1 MPESY
6 LEEIAMIDE
15 TDIDRLK
22 EIFVTRSDCQTNVD
36 HTKTFLARDNVR
48 LAVIEQQNKLMLW
61 ILAAVA
67 GGIITVLIKMFFG
80 G

>member
-1 MPESY
+1 
-6 LEEIAMIDE
+6 MIDD

-22 EIFVTRSDCQTNVD
+22 EIFVTRRDCQTSVD
-36 HTKTFLARDNVR
+36 KTKTFLERDNVR

>member
-1 MPESY
+1 
-6 LEEIAMIDE
+6 MIDE

-22 EIFVTRSDCQTNVD
+22 EIFVTRRDCQTNVD
-36 HTKTFLARDNVR
+36 KTKTFLERDNVR
-48 LAVIEQQNKLMLW
+48 LAVIEQQNKLMIW
-61 ILAAVA
+61 ILTAVA

>member
-1 MPESY
+1 
-6 LEEIAMIDE
+6 MIDE

>member
-1 MPESY
+1 
-6 LEEIAMIDE
+6 MIDDH
-15 TDIDRLK
+15 DIDRLK
-22 EIFVTRSDCQTNVD
+22 EIFVTRQDCRTNVD
-36 HTKTFLARDNVR
+36 NTKSFLERDNVR

>member
-1 MPESY
+1 
-6 LEEIAMIDE
+6 MIDDN
-15 TDIDRLK
+15 DIDRLK
-22 EIFVTRSDCQTNVD
+22 EIFVTRRDCQTNVD
-36 HTKTFLARDNVR
+36 HTKTFLERDNVR